1 MTSSQPVVTP
11 NALNFTPD
19 NKRCYAYGG
28 LIDVINAEKTLLTFN
43 TNSEYIDSKLS
54 ISNTSGSGDDFRYF
68 IYFNDVAVLSYY
80 AGTSDVF
87 NQFSMPQY
95 LIVPPFTTV
104 KITATN
110 ISSASARSH
119 SCIFTGKVG
128 MPPRVGN

>member
-1 MTSSQPVVTP
+1 MTSQTVTGDT
-11 NALNFTPD
+11 LQFTDD
-19 NKRCYAYGG
+19 NKHCFGYGG

-110 ISSASARSH
+110 ISSGSARSH